1 MTPKSKV
8 EAETNAQLEARQKA
22 LKLREMLKH
31 KRPDFVRQESWRY
44 KRIKENWRRPR
55 GIDSKMRR
63 KIKGWPKCPEAGYR
77 GPKAARGLHPSG
89 YEEVLV
95 YNADDLDKID
105 PETQAAR
112 IAHTV
117 GIKKRMEITAKAISK
132 GIKILNP
139 KEAELE
145 IKEEE
150 VPEEKVEEIEAETPE
165 VREKE
170 EKEEEKEK
178 PKKKRKRTTK
188 RKKKEAA
195 KKSKESGEEKG

>member
-1 MTPKSKV
+1 LTAKSK
-8 EAETNAQLEARQKA
+8 AETNAQLEARQKA

-31 KRPDFVRQESWRY
+31 KRPEFVRQESWRY

-95 YNADDLDKID
+95 YNPDDLDKID
-105 PETQAAR
+105 PKIQAAR

-117 GIKKRMEITAKAISK
+117 GIKKRMEIIAKATSK
-132 GIKILNP
+132 GIRILNP

-145 IKEEE
+145 IKEEKI
-150 VPEEKVEEIEAETPE
+150 PEEIEKPE
-165 VREKE
+165 EVEITE
-170 EKEEEKEK
+170 EKEEIEEIKEEKK
-178 PKKKRKRTTK
+178 PKTKRKRTTR
-188 RKKKEAA
+188 RKKKKTTRKSR
-195 KKSKESGEEKG
+195 KKSGEEKE

>member
-1 MTPKSKV
+1 LTAKSKA
-8 EAETNAQLEARQKA
+8 EANAQLEARQKA

-31 KRPDFVRQESWRY
+31 KRPEFVRQESWRY

-95 YNADDLDKID
+95 YNPDDLDKID
-105 PETQAAR
+105 PKTQAAR

-117 GIKKRMEITAKAISK
+117 GIKKRMEIIAKATSK
-132 GIKILNP
+132 GIRILNP

-145 IKEEE
+145 IKEEK
-150 VPEEKVEEIEAETPE
+150 VPEEIEKPEEVEVI
-165 VREKE
+165 E
-170 EKEEEKEK
+170 EKEEIEEIKEEEK
-178 PKKKRKRTTK
+178 PKTKRKRTR
-188 RKKKEAA
+188 RKKKTT
-195 KKSKESGEEKG
+195 KKSRKKSGGEKE